1 MWPARAP
8 EERAWKEAGGCF
20 ERPAPVRSDVEN
32 VYVLGLDRALDA
44 EARIERL
51 VTEHQTKLARYV
63 RRFVNDA
70 DTALDVVQDV
80 FFSAYKMLRSDPTRP
95 LSAGWLYK
103 TATNHSIT
111 YLRKKKRRGET
122 VPLDE
127 GWSAFRTDEQSAASL
142 DLQTAL
148 SSLAEEQLACV
159 LLTSYAGYSSAE
171 AALIL
176 GTTAEAVRQRVCR
189 AMRTMRK
196 TLGEHE

>member
-1 MWPARAP
+1 
-8 EERAWKEAGGCF
+8 
-20 ERPAPVRSDVEN
+20 VEH
-32 VYVLGLDRALDA
+32 VYVLGIDRALDA

-80 FFSAYKMLRSDPTRP
+80 FFSAYKMLRNDPTRP

-196 TLGEHE
+196 TLGECE

>member
-1 MWPARAP
+1 MSGPELRATLLREGRP
-8 EERAWKEAGGCF
+8 WIAAG
-20 ERPAPVRSDVEN
+20 SNVEN
-32 VYVLGLDRALDA
+32 VYVLGLDHALDA

-51 VTEHQTKLARYV
+51 VNEHQTKLARYV

-80 FFSAYKMLRSDPTRP
+80 FFAAYKMLRTDPSRP

-122 VPLDE
+122 LPLE
-127 GWSAFRTDEQSAASL
+127 EAGSAFRTDEHSAMSL
-142 DLQTAL
+142 DLQSAL
-148 SSLAEEQLACV
+148 STLGEEQLACV

-176 GTTAEAVRQRVCR
+176 GTTADAVRQRVCR
-189 AMRTMRK
+189 AMRSMRK
-196 TLGEHE
+196 TLGEPA